1 MANLDDTEDVALDF
15 GSEDE
20 VSRATCRSPL
30 TAFFHLFFRV
40 SALVTYLVC
49 TLFSDS
55 FIINFVVIILLL
67 SMDFWT
73 VKNITGRILVGLR
86 WWNHID
92 EDGKSHWVF
101 ESRKASKK
109 KHLET
114 ASESRLF
121 WLSLVICPV
130 IWIFFLFTS
139 LIKLKIDYT
148 LIVIIGISLQGANLY
163 GYVRCKVGSK
173 KQLSGIATTFLG
185 QQILRST
192 LSGKTTA
199 DDTN

>member
-20 VSRATCRSPL
+20 VSKAACRSPI
-30 TAFFHLFFRV
+30 TAFFHLLFRV
-40 SALVTYLVC
+40 SAMVTYLIC
-49 TLFSDS
+49 TLFSSS
-55 FIINFVVIILLL
+55 FIINFVVIVLLL

-86 WWNHID
+86 WWNYID

-101 ESRKASKK
+101 ESRKGSKK
-109 KHLET
+109 KHVET
-114 ASESRLF
+114 ASESRIF
-121 WLSLVICPV
+121 WLALVVCPV
-130 IWIFFLFTS
+130 IWVFFLFTS
-139 LIKLKIDYT
+139 LIKFKIDYT
-148 LIVIIGISLQGANLY
+148 LIVLIGICLQGANLY
-163 GYVRCKVGSK
+163 GYVRCKVGSR

-192 LSGKTTA
+192 LSKTSTSE
-199 DDTN
+199 TN